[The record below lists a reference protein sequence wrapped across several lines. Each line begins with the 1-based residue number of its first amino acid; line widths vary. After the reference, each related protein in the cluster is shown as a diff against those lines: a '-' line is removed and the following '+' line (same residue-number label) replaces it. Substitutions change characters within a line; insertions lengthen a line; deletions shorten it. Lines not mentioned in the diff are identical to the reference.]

1 MACASTVT
9 VNVKAEQLIYTTA
22 NVRGKKGYQVV
33 AKSRGIDDGIEASL
47 RPHFIPPGIQ
57 PESLAESH
65 SLVNLEG
72 GNVAYCH
79 ARNIGAGYDGR
90 RDTLCSHVLV
100 VSRSAFAEIGYDTR
114 SLAPLHP
121 GNRRLRG
128 VLPPV
133 ELDPPSMPPP
143 PSASDV
149 RTLGPVFEAALLS
162 LLGGERVAVPSSDP
176 EMAQKFLSLLPPSAR
191 LVQFSSVA
199 ADAGRQTHCDL
210 LFYPPGKK
218 PRQSAGFRVVTGGR
232 GSDPADAG
240 GGALARAVRHYAEAA
255 LGGDRGRLGRIQDR
269 FEGVPSLSGRDR
281 MVLACAYERFLECD
295 DEPSKRGCAEDAFS
309 AIKKLDPPAFSSYF
323 EAIKDH
329 VGPYRKAAD
338 EFRLHPERPS
348 DLFGAW
354 LSSFPLAIGARMFGA
369 FLDSYSH
376 GGAPAGTGAGTGEAP
391 AGLSGGSSD
400 RGAAG
405 PADARAEGAA
415 ASGGTAPRS

>member
-79 ARNIGAGYDGR
+79 AKNIGAGYDGR

-128 VLPPV
+128 ILPTV

-149 RTLGPVFEAALLS
+149 RALGPVFEAALLS

-199 ADAGRQTHCDL
+199 ADASRQAHCDL

-218 PRQSAGFRVVTGGR
+218 PRQSTGFRVVTGER

-240 GGALARAVRHYAEAA
+240 GGALRRAVRHYAEVA

-295 DEPSKRGCAEDAFS
+295 DELSKRECAEDAFS

-323 EAIKDH
+323 EAIKD
-329 VGPYRKAAD
+329 PC
-338 EFRLHPERPS
+338 
-348 DLFGAW
+348 GAVQE
-354 LSSFPLAIGARMFGA
+354 SCGRVP
-369 FLDSYSH
+369 
-376 GGAPAGTGAGTGEAP
+376 PA
-391 AGLSGGSSD
+391 S
-400 RGAAG
+400 
-405 PADARAEGAA
+405 
-415 ASGGTAPRS
+415 